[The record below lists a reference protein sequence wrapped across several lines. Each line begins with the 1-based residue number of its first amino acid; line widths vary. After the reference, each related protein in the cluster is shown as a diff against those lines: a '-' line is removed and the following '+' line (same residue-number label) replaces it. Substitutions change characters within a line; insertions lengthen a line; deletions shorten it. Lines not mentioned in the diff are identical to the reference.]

1 MRYAQ
6 LLHLRKELRGDGRA
20 ADEIP
25 VDVTAGEEDLVEHAG
40 AGQVGHQHTEG
51 DGAHQQRLKLLADT
65 QVQQEAGDAE
75 HDRVL
80 PAAVLQEQNE
90 AGIVDKIQDSF
101 HMRLQSVTG

>member
-40 AGQVGHQHTEG
+40 AGQVGHQHAEG
-51 DGAHQQRLKLLADT
+51 DGAHQQGLKLFADA
-65 QVQQEAGDAE
+65 QVQQEAGNDQHHQAF
-75 HDRVL
+75 
-80 PAAVLQEQNE
+80 PAAVLEEQDE
-90 AGIVDKIQDSF
+90 AGVVDKIQDSF